1 MSAIDLASVRAEY
14 MRERLDERD
23 AARDPLEQFQSWF
36 DEALRAELP
45 MANAMT
51 LATAASNRRPSA
63 RMVLLKG
70 YDERGFV
77 FFTDYESRKGA
88 ELASNPQAAL
98 LFYWIEL
105 EREVRVEGRV
115 EKTSAD
121 ESDSYFLSRPL
132 GSRLAA
138 TASRQ
143 SSVVASR
150 DVLESAYTEASQR
163 LGDAPVRPERWGGFR
178 VIPDTI
184 EFWQGRANRLHD
196 RLLYTR
202 AADGWVISRLS
213 P

>member
-1 MSAIDLASVRAEY
+1 MSKTDVASLRAEY

-23 AARDPLEQFQSWF
+23 ADRDPLKHFQSWF
-36 DEALRAELP
+36 EEALRAELP
-45 MANAMT
+45 MTNAMT
-51 LATAASNRRPSA
+51 LATASSEGQPSA

-88 ELASNPQAAL
+88 ELASNPHAAL

-115 EKTSAD
+115 EKTTDS

-143 SSVVASR
+143 SSVVESR
-150 DVLESAYTEASQR
+150 DVLEAAYA
-163 LGDAPVRPERWGGFR
+163 DAAERFGETPARPERWGGFR
-178 VIPDTI
+178 VIPQTI

-202 AADGWVISRLS
+202 TAGGWKISRLS